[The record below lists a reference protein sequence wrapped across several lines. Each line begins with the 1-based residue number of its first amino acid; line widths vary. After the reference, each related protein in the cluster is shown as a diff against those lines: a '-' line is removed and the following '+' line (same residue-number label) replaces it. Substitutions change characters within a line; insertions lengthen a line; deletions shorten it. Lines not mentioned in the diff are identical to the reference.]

1 MDSRWFKEDRTLP
14 SGEQA
19 KAVKESTEALK
30 NSTLLI
36 RRLTQILEDE
46 IELTYRL
53 DEDFTNPQ
61 WHTSAIANA
70 ATRKTL
76 KKVIKLLP

>member
-1 MDSRWFKEDRTLP
+1 MDSRWFKEDRSLP
-14 SGEQA
+14 KTDQT
-19 KAVKESTEALK
+19 KAQKESEEALK

-46 IELTYRL
+46 IAQTYRS

-61 WHTSAIANA
+61 WHTQAIANA